1 MRNSYMAVDV
11 TYEPLADGTFRL
23 ESPDGVSVESL
34 SPGELSMLVGDLYR
48 KLELLGIEGIRI
60 VAKDPARAESAED
73 DDAGFEDDLDY
84 VLEKNAELYR
94 RLAR

>member
-1 MRNSYMAVDV
+1 MCIDV

-23 ESPDGVSVESL
+23 EAPDGVSVETL
-34 SPGELSMLVGDLYR
+34 SPAELSMLVGNLC
-48 KLELLGIEGIRI
+48 LAVELLGIEGIRL
-60 VAKDPARAESAED
+60 VVKDPARAESAED